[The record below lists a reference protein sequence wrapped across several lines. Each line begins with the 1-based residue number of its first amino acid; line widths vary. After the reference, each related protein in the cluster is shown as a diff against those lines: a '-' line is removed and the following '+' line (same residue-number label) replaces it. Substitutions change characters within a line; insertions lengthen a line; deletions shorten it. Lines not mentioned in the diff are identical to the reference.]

1 MTGAERGGETAT
13 WVSVTE
19 FEPLRQA
26 IPEGRLTLEFS
37 VTWVNKLSEPAS
49 VEFSIT
55 VSRKNPDTVHIY
67 ILFLGEKA

>member
-26 IPEGRLTLEFS
+26 IPKGRLTLEFS

-49 VEFSIT
+49 VEFSI

-67 ILFLGEKA
+67 ILFLGEKT

>member
-26 IPEGRLTLEFS
+26 IPKGRLTLEFS

-49 VEFSIT
+49 VEFSI